1 MDRRPTLCDSDLLE
15 LLLPIEG
22 MSEGQWNPTVTNEGF
37 GDETGPFVMHGPVDG
52 TRDEHQSVESVPDSE
67 SKVGDHGTSYAS
79 PEKREVWSAGRRL
92 CTKCGIRERHRTH
105 RIRRTICLECSRE
118 QANAQAR
125 IRRRNRIS
133 ERVNAGRCLLCHA
146 PRMPGIQMC
155 EAHRQAKAARAQR
168 GASARKAVG
177 QPTPSQ
183 TSVAEAKRK
192 GVCTTCHRRPPQGEG
207 YATCRVCITYIS
219 NARKARRETKKNAVQ
234 QSETVEH
241 TPVVED
247 SRGSASDPIVL
258 EDSEDS
264 GSNPGMVGANE

>member
-1 MDRRPTLCDSDLLE
+1 
-15 LLLPIEG
+15 
-22 MSEGQWNPTVTNEGF
+22 
-37 GDETGPFVMHGPVDG
+37 MHGPVGGAGDG
-52 TRDEHQSVESVPDSE
+52 HQSVENVPDSE
-67 SKVGDHGTSYAS
+67 SRAGGHGTSYAA
-79 PEKREVWSAGRRL
+79 PGKREVWPAGRRL

-118 QANAQAR
+118 DANAQAR

-133 ERVNAGRCLLCHA
+133 ERANAGQCLLCHA

-168 GASARKAVG
+168 GASARKASG

-183 TSVAEAKRK
+183 ASVAEAKRK

-207 YATCRVCITYIS
+207 YATCRVCIAYIS
-219 NARKARRETKKNAVQ
+219 NARKARRDAKKNAVQ
-234 QSETVEH
+234 QGEVVEH
-241 TPVVED
+241 MPAVGG
-247 SRGSASDPIVL
+247 SKGSASDPILL

-264 GSNPGMVGANE
+264 ASNSGREEVKE